1 MDDVTQDFPNIAPEN
16 NNQPDGS
23 DPSDSP
29 PTPDKTNDPKKSIES
44 QLSDLKAQVAFTM
57 EREAKMLQLLQDFVS
72 QKSKPSF
79 NETPESYQQ
88 IAQLL
93 DDTLFQF
100 KHHSDL
106 ATEYTQKHPELVS
119 FKQPVML
126 MAAQLMRE
134 ANAMGKPMTDREAI
148 DQAVLTMQGH
158 LASHVKGMQ
167 QKQQGDAMKRQA
179 LSFNV
184 GQARQHVDE

>member
-1 MDDVTQDFPNIAPEN
+1 
-16 NNQPDGS
+16 
-23 DPSDSP
+23 
-29 PTPDKTNDPKKSIES
+29 
-44 QLSDLKAQVAFTM
+44 
-57 EREAKMLQLLQDFVS
+57 LLQDFVS

-184 GQARQHVDE
+184 GQQGKPVNTSMSEQLQAVGDDDAAFAKLKASFLKSKGLNF